1 MNKLRNVFRNHYYLF
16 TAPLMFLS
24 FPSFD
29 VWILKGFPFF
39 AWIFMVPLFIHV
51 RDKSLK
57 RVYISSFITGLLG
70 NFLTYEWIGNFA
82 GGQTGGYAV
91 IVGFLIPSLSVFFA
105 MKVFLAEMLSRRWQ
119 SMRFIIYPLIW
130 IFIDWIQSIGYL
142 AFPWTNVAHS
152 QYTFSG
158 FMQAA
163 SIAGVSGISF
173 IMIMVSSSMAETA
186 AFFLE
191 RRVSLRDLIRESV
204 FRRTAGLVAAVIAIS
219 IGGTALLYRHPES
232 RKSDLRVAM
241 VQSCIDPWESWETNR
256 DRYLKELIYHSD
268 EALREK
274 PDFLIWSESAT
285 LEPVSYFYAKN
296 RSNDFQRELLNYVK
310 RKGVPLFTGEI
321 GVMERPGGFFMERY
335 PQNNGVLI
343 DSSGEPAR
351 TYSKINLVPFGEWF
365 PYEKAPLIGKP
376 VKNLAGSYGG
386 SSFVPGKVPELFQVN
401 GYRFAPL
408 ICYEGIFYRLCRTY
422 RRMGADFLVN
432 ISNDG
437 WSHTYRGHMQHFS
450 ALVFRSVENGLWS
463 VRAGNTGFT
472 AVIDPY
478 GRVTSSIPIL
488 TRGYALGDLDFSM
501 NHDTFYSRHGFLI
514 QIFFLALTAA
524 LFIRHGILSFSR
536 RALRQVQ

>member
-1 MNKLRNVFRNHYYLF
+1 
-16 TAPLMFLS
+16 MFLS

-29 VWILKGFPFF
+29 VWVLKGFPFF
-39 AWIFMVPLFIHV
+39 AWIFMVPLFFHV
-51 RDKSLK
+51 RDKNLK
-57 RVYISSFITGLLG
+57 TVYISSFVTGLLG
-70 NFLTYEWIGNFA
+70 NFFTYEWIGNFA

-105 MKVFLAEMLSRRWQ
+105 MKVLLAEMLSRRWQ

-163 SIAGVSGISF
+163 SIAGVSGMSF
-173 IMIMVSSSMAETA
+173 IIIMVSSSIAEA
-186 AFFLE
+186 AALFLE
-191 RRVSLRDLIRESV
+191 KKNSFREYIRESV
-204 FRRTAGLVAAVIAIS
+204 FRRTAGLILLVILIAIW
-219 IGGTALLYRHPES
+219 GTVLLLVHPES
-232 RKSDLRVAM
+232 RKRDLRVAM
-241 VQSCIDPWESWETNR
+241 VQSCIDPWEGWETNR
-256 DRYLKELIYHSD
+256 GRYLKELIYHSD
-268 EALREK
+268 AALGGK

-285 LEPVSYFYAKN
+285 LEPVSYFYSKN
-296 RSNDFQRELLNYVK
+296 RSNDFQLELRDYVK
-310 RKGVPLFTGEI
+310 RRGVPLFTGEI
-321 GVMERPGGFFMERY
+321 GVMERRSGFFLERH

-376 VKNLAGSYGG
+376 VKDLAGSYGG
-386 SSFVPGKVPELFQVN
+386 SSFVPGKVPELFSVK

-478 GRVTSSIPIL
+478 GRVTSSMPIL
-488 TRGYALGDLDFSM
+488 TRGYMLGDLDFSM
-501 NHDTFYSRHGFLI
+501 NHETFYSRHGFII
-514 QIFFLALTAA
+514 QIFMLTLTAA
-524 LFIRHGILSFSR
+524 LFMGMQFFSFRSR
-536 RALRQVQ
+536 LQRLRQ